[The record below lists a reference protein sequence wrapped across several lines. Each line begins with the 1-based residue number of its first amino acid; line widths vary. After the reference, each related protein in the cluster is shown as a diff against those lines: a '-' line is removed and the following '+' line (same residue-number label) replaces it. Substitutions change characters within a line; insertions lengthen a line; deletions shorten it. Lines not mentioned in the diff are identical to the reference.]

1 MFGATEETF
10 QACKDY
16 NLLLTDDEC
25 LDNIMVGERHYV
37 YQKIY

>member
-10 QACKDY
+10 KDCRKC
-16 NLLLTDDEC
+16 NLLRTDNEC